1 MGTFKSTKTFF
12 ASPEIIP
19 AIVKDITGTFTNE
32 GYQVQ
37 AQDLISGGYDISI
50 TKGNMFKAVL
60 GMKTALKVHIYPANE
75 QIRVDA
81 GVGIFGQQA
90 VPTLI
95 SMFLF
100 WPDEER
106 IVTRHHQL
114 ITQISGMIAQAKM
127 DDKVMMIAADTIARE
142 AYRNTNNNTAAPAG
156 GKFCTQC
163 GKSIPAEALFCSG
176 CGAKL

>member
-1 MGTFKSTKTFF
+1 
-12 ASPEIIP
+12 
-19 AIVKDITGTFTNE
+19 
-32 GYQVQ
+32 
-37 AQDLISGGYDISI
+37 
-50 TKGNMFKAVL
+50 
-60 GMKTALKVHIYPANE
+60 MKTALKVHIYPANE

-100 WPDEER
+100 WP
-106 IVTRHHQL
+106 VL

-156 GKFCTQC
+156 GLLKLSFVAD
-163 GKSIPAEALFCSG
+163 AELNCSFRKALTVG
-176 CGAKL
+176 

>member
-1 MGTFKSTKTFF
+1 M
-12 ASPEIIP
+12 
-19 AIVKDITGTFTNE
+19 
-32 GYQVQ
+32 
-37 AQDLISGGYDISI
+37 ISGLLRYVIGCDQVEVNSDLLGAARALCGHESGIACILGTGSNSCYYNGKNIEQHVSPLGFI
-50 TKGNMFKAVL
+50 L

-100 WPDEER
+100 WP
-106 IVTRHHQL
+106 VL

-163 GKSIPAEALFCSG
+163 GKSMPAEALFCSG

>member
-60 GMKTALKVHIYPANE
+60 GMKTKLTGIRTITPLLRQEENFVPNVVNRCLLKLSFVADAELNCSFRKALT
-75 QIRVDA
+75 
-81 GVGIFGQQA
+81 VG
-90 VPTLI
+90 
-95 SMFLF
+95 
-100 WPDEER
+100 
-106 IVTRHHQL
+106 
-114 ITQISGMIAQAKM
+114 
-127 DDKVMMIAADTIARE
+127 
-142 AYRNTNNNTAAPAG
+142 
-156 GKFCTQC
+156 
-163 GKSIPAEALFCSG
+163 
-176 CGAKL
+176 

>member
-90 VPTLI
+90 VP
-95 SMFLF
+95 
-100 WPDEER
+100 
-106 IVTRHHQL
+106 
-114 ITQISGMIAQAKM
+114 
-127 DDKVMMIAADTIARE
+127 
-142 AYRNTNNNTAAPAG
+142 
-156 GKFCTQC
+156 
-163 GKSIPAEALFCSG
+163 IPLP
-176 CGAKL
+176 AKLTGIRTITPLLRQEENFVPNVVNRCLLKLSFVADAELNCSFRKALTVG

>member
-100 WPDEER
+100 WP
-106 IVTRHHQL
+106 VL
-114 ITQISGMIAQAKM
+114 ITQISG
-127 DDKVMMIAADTIARE
+127 
-142 AYRNTNNNTAAPAG
+142 
-156 GKFCTQC
+156 
-163 GKSIPAEALFCSG
+163 
-176 CGAKL
+176 

>member
-60 GMKTALKVHIYPANE
+60 GMVLQKRLSLKPWGIALK
-75 QIRVDA
+75 
-81 GVGIFGQQA
+81 
-90 VPTLI
+90 
-95 SMFLF
+95 FLF
-100 WPDEER
+100 L
-106 IVTRHHQL
+106 HHEN
-114 ITQISGMIAQAKM
+114 I
-127 DDKVMMIAADTIARE
+127 
-142 AYRNTNNNTAAPAG
+142 
-156 GKFCTQC
+156 
-163 GKSIPAEALFCSG
+163 LFPND
-176 CGAKL
+176 

>member
-60 GMKTALKVHIYPANE
+60 GMKTALKVHIYPG
-75 QIRVDA
+75 RCRSRDFRTTGGSDFDFYVFVLA
-81 GVGIFGQQA
+81 GIDY
-90 VPTLI
+90 
-95 SMFLF
+95 
-100 WPDEER
+100 PDFR
-106 IVTRHHQL
+106 
-114 ITQISGMIAQAKM
+114 
-127 DDKVMMIAADTIARE
+127 DDC
-142 AYRNTNNNTAAPAG
+142 P
-156 GKFCTQC
+156 GKN
-163 GKSIPAEALFCSG
+163 GR
-176 CGAKL
+176 

>member
-81 GVGIFGQQA
+81 GVGIFYVFVLAG
-90 VPTLI
+90 I
-95 SMFLF
+95 DY
-100 WPDEER
+100 PDFR
-106 IVTRHHQL
+106 
-114 ITQISGMIAQAKM
+114 
-127 DDKVMMIAADTIARE
+127 DDC
-142 AYRNTNNNTAAPAG
+142 P
-156 GKFCTQC
+156 GKN
-163 GKSIPAEALFCSG
+163 GR
-176 CGAKL
+176 

>member
-100 WPDEER
+100 WP
-106 IVTRHHQL
+106 VL

-127 DDKVMMIAADTIARE
+127 DDKVMMIAADTL
-142 AYRNTNNNTAAPAG
+142 P
-156 GKFCTQC
+156 
-163 GKSIPAEALFCSG
+163 
-176 CGAKL
+176 AKLTGIRTITPLLRQEENFVPNVVNRYLLKLFFVADAELNCSFRKALTVG

>member
-90 VPTLI
+90 VP
-95 SMFLF
+95 
-100 WPDEER
+100 
-106 IVTRHHQL
+106 VL

-163 GKSIPAEALFCSG
+163 GKSMPAEALFCSG

>member
-60 GMKTALKVHIYPANE
+60 GMNCIESPYLSGKRTDSGRCRSRDFRTTGGSDFDFYVFVLAGIDYPDF
-75 QIRVDA
+75 R
-81 GVGIFGQQA
+81 
-90 VPTLI
+90 
-95 SMFLF
+95 
-100 WPDEER
+100 
-106 IVTRHHQL
+106 
-114 ITQISGMIAQAKM
+114 
-127 DDKVMMIAADTIARE
+127 DDC
-142 AYRNTNNNTAAPAG
+142 P
-156 GKFCTQC
+156 GKN
-163 GKSIPAEALFCSG
+163 GR
-176 CGAKL
+176 

>member
-60 GMKTALKVHIYPANE
+60 GMKTAYLSGKRTDSGRCRSRDFRTTGGSDFDFYVFVLAGIDYPDF
-75 QIRVDA
+75 R
-81 GVGIFGQQA
+81 
-90 VPTLI
+90 
-95 SMFLF
+95 
-100 WPDEER
+100 
-106 IVTRHHQL
+106 
-114 ITQISGMIAQAKM
+114 
-127 DDKVMMIAADTIARE
+127 DDC
-142 AYRNTNNNTAAPAG
+142 P
-156 GKFCTQC
+156 GKN
-163 GKSIPAEALFCSG
+163 GR
-176 CGAKL
+176 

>member
-60 GMKTALKVHIYPANE
+60 GMKTAFDFYVFVLAGIDYPDF
-75 QIRVDA
+75 R
-81 GVGIFGQQA
+81 
-90 VPTLI
+90 
-95 SMFLF
+95 
-100 WPDEER
+100 
-106 IVTRHHQL
+106 
-114 ITQISGMIAQAKM
+114 
-127 DDKVMMIAADTIARE
+127 DDC
-142 AYRNTNNNTAAPAG
+142 P
-156 GKFCTQC
+156 GKN
-163 GKSIPAEALFCSG
+163 GR
-176 CGAKL
+176 

>member
-100 WPDEER
+100 WP
-106 IVTRHHQL
+106 VL
-114 ITQISGMIAQAKM
+114 ITQICIR
-127 DDKVMMIAADTIARE
+127 D
-142 AYRNTNNNTAAPAG
+142 RNTNNNTAAPAG

-163 GKSIPAEALFCSG
+163 GKSMPAEALFCSG

>member
-81 GVGIFGQQA
+81 GSRDFRTTGGSDFDFYVFVLAGIDY
-90 VPTLI
+90 
-95 SMFLF
+95 
-100 WPDEER
+100 PDFR
-106 IVTRHHQL
+106 
-114 ITQISGMIAQAKM
+114 
-127 DDKVMMIAADTIARE
+127 DDC
-142 AYRNTNNNTAAPAG
+142 P
-156 GKFCTQC
+156 GKN
-163 GKSIPAEALFCSG
+163 GR
-176 CGAKL
+176 

>member
-1 MGTFKSTKTFF
+1 
-12 ASPEIIP
+12 
-19 AIVKDITGTFTNE
+19 
-32 GYQVQ
+32 
-37 AQDLISGGYDISI
+37 
-50 TKGNMFKAVL
+50 
-60 GMKTALKVHIYPANE
+60 MKTALKVHIYPANE

-100 WPDEER
+100 WP
-106 IVTRHHQL
+106 VL

-156 GKFCTQC
+156 GKFVPNVVNRCLL
-163 GKSIPAEALFCSG
+163 KLFFVADAELNCSFRKALTVG
-176 CGAKL
+176 

>member
-60 GMKTALKVHIYPANE
+60 GMVLQKHD
-75 QIRVDA
+75 IRMV
-81 GVGIFGQQA
+81 F
-90 VPTLI
+90 
-95 SMFLF
+95 F
-100 WPDEER
+100 EER
-106 IVTRHHQL
+106 LFFIPRFLLFFRFVY
-114 ITQISGMIAQAKM
+114 SGSSQHIGNILQFRKKILALS
-127 DDKVMMIAADTIARE
+127 
-142 AYRNTNNNTAAPAG
+142 
-156 GKFCTQC
+156 CS
-163 GKSIPAEALFCSG
+163 SIYQSLLKNKRG
-176 CGAKL
+176 

>member
-100 WPDEER
+100 WP
-106 IVTRHHQL
+106 VL
-114 ITQISGMIAQAKM
+114 ITQISG
-127 DDKVMMIAADTIARE
+127 MIAADTIARE

-163 GKSIPAEALFCSG
+163 GKSMPAEALFCSG

>member
-37 AQDLISGGYDISI
+37 AQDLIR
-50 TKGNMFKAVL
+50 NMFKAVL

-100 WPDEER
+100 WP
-106 IVTRHHQL
+106 VL

-163 GKSIPAEALFCSG
+163 GKSMPAEALFCSG

>member
-100 WPDEER
+100 WP
-106 IVTRHHQL
+106 VL
-114 ITQISGMIAQAKM
+114 ITQISGMIAQ
-127 DDKVMMIAADTIARE
+127 
-142 AYRNTNNNTAAPAG
+142 P
-156 GKFCTQC
+156 
-163 GKSIPAEALFCSG
+163 IPLP
-176 CGAKL
+176 AKLTGIRTITPLLRQEENFVPNVVNRCLLKLSFVADAELNCSFRKALTVG